1 MKKLLLKN
9 IRYYFSILSKS
20 KINVRVYLLASV
32 IVGLL
37 IPLANVMY
45 PKIIISVFINGLSL
59 FSGILTPAI
68 QALFVI
74 IIFFILTTL
83 AQVIKTYI
91 DRKINWFAPYLQFKL
106 REGIQLR
113 AMMMDFSKTEDKDT
127 LNKYSSA
134 ENATSRGEKIFGN
147 ISGILSSF
155 ILIIIYGILVL
166 RLHPAFLLLMAVNA
180 GIG

>member
-20 KINVRVYLLASV
+20 KINVRVYLLVSV

-45 PKIIISVFINGLSL
+45 PKIIISVFIHGLSL

-74 IIFFILTTL
+74 IIFFIVTTL

-113 AMMMDFSKTEDKDT
+113 AMMMDFS
-127 LNKYSSA
+127 
-134 ENATSRGEKIFGN
+134 
-147 ISGILSSF
+147 
-155 ILIIIYGILVL
+155 
-166 RLHPAFLLLMAVNA
+166 
-180 GIG
+180 